1 MERVRTI
8 YTTRFLEVLANSLPE
23 NERRLRAGLVASQM
37 LGLAMTRYVWR
48 VGALADLSP
57 EQVGDLISPVIQ
69 RYLTGPLPE

>member
-1 MERVRTI
+1 
-8 YTTRFLEVLANSLPE
+8 
-23 NERRLRAGLVASQM
+23 
-37 LGLAMTRYVWR
+37 VWR